1 MLAGSMNKKRKL
13 HEMSGGA
20 PSNQHEAMN
29 VLKAELTD
37 TQTALVLANG
47 TINELRNL
55 LSQSEIQNP

>member
-1 MLAGSMNKKRKL
+1 
-13 HEMSGGA
+13 MSGGA

-55 LSQSEIQNP
+55 LSQSGIQNP

>member
-1 MLAGSMNKKRKL
+1 MLAGSKNKKRKL
-13 HEMSGGA
+13 HEMIGGA

-29 VLKAELTD
+29 MLKAELTD

-55 LSQSEIQNP
+55 LSQSGIQNP

>member
-37 TQTALVLANG
+37 THTALVIANG
-47 TINELRNL
+47 SISELRNIL
-55 LSQSEIQNP
+55 TQNGIEIP